1 VPAPRSLA
9 LISYLSQFFNRQARK
24 RCRPLMRDGARAALY
39 RVGFFC
45 LLIELSE
52 GRDTG
57 PLKSRRRSASRLFPA
72 LLLLLCAAACAP
84 AHAASPGSHR
94 THPRTAS
101 PSSLAEEGRWTLA
114 FELAFGDSSP
124 YSSKFPSLYDERLP
138 YGVRR
143 AITKYVLDRIILIA
157 LREAGARQIEL
168 AYRPGGYNDFPVV
181 PSAQLTVRAS
191 DKSVRRALNIIGYLA
206 QQTAVIGSKKSGAG
220 KRFALE
226 IVEGGSRKLSER
238 TLLER
243 FWRRL
248 AALSPKLGPGFS
260 SIERGGRPG
269 IYIIDS
275 EGDWKPEELEGFART
290 ARTISAEFGI
300 QTVARS
306 FTVEYLELG
315 NDWKRQADGAAY
327 LDRLGQEGVGGL
339 RRRLVRLY
347 RPQVEL
353 LILRAFKK
361 YAPGILKEKRAAV
374 ASVLVPLRS
383 PTVEPLLTSP

>member
-1 VPAPRSLA
+1 
-9 LISYLSQFFNRQARK
+9 
-24 RCRPLMRDGARAALY
+24 
-39 RVGFFC
+39 
-45 LLIELSE
+45 
-52 GRDTG
+52 
-57 PLKSRRRSASRLFPA
+57 LKSKRRSASTLFLA
-72 LLLLLCAAACAP
+72 LLLLYAAACVP
-84 AHAASPGSHR
+84 AHAESLNSHR
-94 THPRTAS
+94 TLRRTTAG
-101 PSSLAEEGRWTLA
+101 PSSPAQEGRWTLA

-206 QQTAVIGSKKSGAG
+206 QQTAVIGSKKSEAG

-226 IVEGGSRKLSER
+226 VVESGGRKLSER

-260 SIERGGRPG
+260 SIEREGRPG

-290 ARTISAEFGI
+290 ARTVSAEFGI
-300 QTVARS
+300 QTVASS
-306 FTVEYLELG
+306 FAVEYLELG

-327 LDRLGQEGVGGL
+327 LDRLNKDGRDGL

-353 LILRAFKK
+353 LVLRAFRK

-374 ASVLVPLRS
+374 AWRRAPLRS
-383 PTVEPLLTSP
+383 STVSPLLTSP